1 MEYQSPDT
9 QPDTPL
15 SGGKPPPTFGLCSS
29 SEVCVRRTDAGQCCA
44 CDAAVYLPPA
54 PLEEPMNNIDPA
66 LFEEWMMTG
75 LVTILIIFMGFIV
88 WDLAKKS
95 KAGRFGSFILFFVLG
110 LGVAAFII
118 KSVVIGLIESGAL

>member
-1 MEYQSPDT
+1 MHFNLLAKRPAQAT
-9 QPDTPL
+9 QINAPPSAL
-15 SGGKPPPTFGLCSS
+15 GVYSPPPFQPRPC
-29 SEVCVRRTDAGQCCA
+29 RRN
-44 CDAAVYLPPA
+44 
-54 PLEEPMNNIDPA
+54 PMDPA
-66 LFEEWMMTG
+66 VFEEWMMTG
-75 LVTILIIFMGFIV
+75 LISILIIFMGFIV